1 MKNEPSHPRRL
12 GETPRPTEIQM
23 IPPGR
28 AKPPAEPGPINL
40 QIVDTI
46 VAACGRS
53 PDAVIPILQ
62 KLQEHYR
69 YLPESALRRVCELT
83 EITPASIAGVS
94 TFYSQFRHKPVGR
107 HIISICHGTACHVKG
122 AELIQD
128 ALTRHLNIK
137 QGEDTDPTGVFTL
150 ERVACLGCCTLAP
163 VIKIDSVTYGHLSP
177 ETVSRAVQDF
187 LELEKRHVVPRQYD
201 HSEASTES
209 LTEIRIGVGSCC
221 VAGGSQAVR
230 QELEDEVRKL
240 GAAAVIKP
248 VGCVGMC
255 HQTPLVEIV
264 SPNGEPVTYAKV
276 RPEEA
281 AQLVRQHFKPK
292 GLVRRLRNGMT
303 SIMEHLLSNDTWEPV
318 NRYALDVRDAPVC
331 SFLGKQERLAT
342 EWCGDIDPLDLDEYC
357 SHGGMAALKSCL
369 GAEKPDNLIHTIA
382 ESGLRGRGGA
392 GYPTGQKWKMV
403 RSASGSQK
411 YSICNGDEGDP
422 GAFMDRMLLESFPYR
437 VLEGMIIAAYA
448 VGASEGI
455 LYIRAEYPLAI
466 RRIREALARLEARG
480 YLGPSIMGGAFSL
493 SLRIVEGAG
502 AFVSGEETALL
513 ASIEGQRAMPRFRPP
528 YPAERGLW
536 GCPTAIN
543 NVETLAMVP
552 WIIRN
557 GAARFEA
564 LGTATSAGTK
574 VFSLTGK
581 VQRGG
586 LIEVPMG
593 ITIREIVGDI
603 GGGTGTNRAFKA
615 VQIGG
620 PSGGC
625 LPASCGDTRVDY
637 EALAAAGCIMGSGGL
652 VVLDDTDCM
661 VDLAR
666 YFMTFTQQESCGK
679 CTPCR
684 IGTKRM
690 LEILERLCAGLGK
703 QGDIER
709 LEHLAQTTR
718 TGSLCGLGR
727 TAPNPVL
734 STLRHFREE
743 YTAHLAGRC
752 PSLKC
757 RALISY
763 RINEKCI
770 GCTKCSQVCPVDAI
784 DPVPYQ
790 PHFIQQNKCTR
801 CDTCK
806 QVCPVD
812 AIWIGNTD
820 HQPVTGSGD
829 PCRD

>member
-1 MKNEPSHPRRL
+1 MKNNNATQNS
-12 GETPRPTEIQM
+12 TPD
-23 IPPGR
+23 
-28 AKPPAEPGPINL
+28 L
-40 QIVDTI
+40 QIVDTV
-46 VAACGRS
+46 VAECGRS
-53 PDAVIPILQ
+53 ADAVIPILQ
-62 KLQEHYR
+62 KLQDHFR
-69 YLPESALRRVCELT
+69 YLPEAALRRVCELT

-122 AELIQD
+122 AGLIHD
-128 ALTRHLNIK
+128 ALTRHLHIK
-137 QGEDTDPTGVFTL
+137 TGEDTDPTGAFTL

-163 VIKIDSVTYGHLSP
+163 VIKIDGVTYGHLTP

-187 LELEKRHVVPRQYD
+187 LELEKRHIVPQRYD
-201 HSEASTES
+201 QATTATEG

-221 VAGGSQAVR
+221 VAGGSQGVR

-255 HQTPLVEIV
+255 HQTPLVQIV
-264 SPNGEPVTYAKV
+264 SPDGKPVTYAKV
-276 RPEEA
+276 RAEDA
-281 AQLVRQHFKPK
+281 AQLVRKHFKPR
-292 GLVRRLRNGMT
+292 GLVRRVRTGLT
-303 SIMEHLLSNDTWEPV
+303 TAMEHLLTDDTWTPV
-318 NRYALDVRDAPVC
+318 TRYALDVRDAPVC
-331 SFLGKQERLAT
+331 AFLGKQERIAS

-357 SHGGMAALKSCL
+357 VHGGMTALTACIKA
-369 GAEKPDNLIHTIA
+369 GHPDEIVQAVTQ
-382 ESGLRGRGGA
+382 SGLRGRGGA
-392 GYPTGQKWKMV
+392 GFPTGRKWAMV
-403 RSASGSQK
+403 RKASGPK
-411 YSICNGDEGDP
+411 KHIICNGDEGDP

-448 VGASEGI
+448 VGASEGV

-466 RRIREALARLEARG
+466 RRITEALSRMEKRG
-480 YLGPSIMGGAFSL
+480 YLGKSIAGSDFTL
-493 SLRIVEGAG
+493 SLRVVEGAG

-528 YPAERGLW
+528 YPAECGLW

-557 GAARFEA
+557 GAARFA
-564 LGTATSAGTK
+564 AMGTATSAGTK

-581 VQRGG
+581 VNRGG

-593 ITIREIVGDI
+593 ITIREIVEEI
-603 GGGTGTNRAFKA
+603 GGGTETGKPFKA

-625 LPASCGDTRVDY
+625 LPASCGETRVDY
-637 EALAAAGCIMGSGGL
+637 EALATAGCIMGSGGL
-652 VVLDDTDCM
+652 VVLDEADCM

-684 IGTKRM
+684 VGTKRM
-690 LEILERLCAGLGK
+690 LEILERLCAGKGQK
-703 QGDIER
+703 GDIEH

-734 STLRHFREE
+734 STIRHFRQE
-743 YTAHLAGRC
+743 YDAHLAGRC
-752 PSLKC
+752 PSRKC
-757 RALISY
+757 QALIAY

-770 GCTKCSQVCPVDAI
+770 GCTKCSQACPADAI
-784 DPVPYQ
+784 EFAPYQ
-790 PHFIQQNKCTR
+790 QHVIQQDKCTR
-801 CDTCK
+801 CDTCR

-812 AIWIGNTD
+812 AVWI
-820 HQPVTGSGD
+820 GD
-829 PCRD
+829 PCHD

>member
-1 MKNEPSHPRRL
+1 MNNTLDTKIDLS
-12 GETPRPTEIQM
+12 
-23 IPPGR
+23 
-28 AKPPAEPGPINL
+28 
-40 QIVDTI
+40 IVDTI
-46 VAACGRS
+46 VEECGRA
-53 PDAVIPILQ
+53 PQAVIPILQ
-62 KLQEHYR
+62 KLQDHYR
-69 YLPESALRRVCELT
+69 YLPEAALRRVCELT
-83 EITPASIAGVS
+83 EITPASITGVS

-122 AELIQD
+122 SGLIQD
-128 ALTRHLNIK
+128 ALTRHLKIGE
-137 QGEDTDPTGVFTL
+137 GEDTDPDGTFTL

-163 VIKIDSVTYGHLSP
+163 VMKIDGVTYGHLTP
-177 ETVSRAVQDF
+177 ETVSHAVQDF
-187 LELEKRHVVPRQYD
+187 LALEKRAIVPRHYD
-201 HSEASTES
+201 QSKPAPEG

-230 QELEDEVRKL
+230 QELEDEIRKL
-240 GAAAVIKP
+240 GAVAVIKP

-264 SPNGEPVTYAKV
+264 SPKGEPVTYAKV
-276 RPEEA
+276 RAEDA
-281 AQLVRQHFKPK
+281 AQIVRRHFKPQ
-292 GLVRRLRNGMT
+292 GTLRQLRSGVT
-303 SIMEHLLSNDTWEPV
+303 RFMEQLLTDETWEPV

-331 SFLGKQERLAT
+331 SFLGKQERIAT

-357 SHGGMAALKSCL
+357 AHGGMTALKTCL
-369 GAEKPDNLIHTIA
+369 AQRVPDTII
-382 ESGLRGRGGA
+382 ETISKSGLRGRGGA
-392 GYPTGQKWKMV
+392 GFPTGSKWNLV
-403 RSASGSQK
+403 RNASGKRK
-411 YSICNGDEGDP
+411 YIICNGDEGDP

-466 RRIREALARLEARG
+466 RRIREALSRLEARG
-480 YLGPSIMGGAFSL
+480 YLGRSCAGGDFSL

-528 YPAERGLW
+528 FPAERGLW
-536 GCPTAIN
+536 DCPTLIN
-543 NVETLAMVP
+543 NVETLALVP

-557 GAARFEA
+557 GADRFA
-564 LGTATSAGTK
+564 AMGTATSSGTK

-593 ITIREIVGDI
+593 ITLREIIEDI
-603 GGGTGTNRAFKA
+603 GGGTGSDKKFKA

-625 LPASCGDTRVDY
+625 LPASCGETLVDY
-637 EALAAAGCIMGSGGL
+637 GALAAAGCIMGSGGL
-652 VVLDDTDCM
+652 VVLDEADCM

-684 IGTKRM
+684 VGTKRM
-690 LEILERLCAGLGK
+690 LEILERLCAGQGH
-703 QGDIER
+703 QGDIEH
-709 LEHLAQTTR
+709 LEHLAHTTR

-743 YTAHLAGRC
+743 YDAHLAGRC
-752 PSLKC
+752 PALKC
-757 RALISY
+757 RALIAY

-770 GCTKCSQVCPVDAI
+770 GCTKCAQVCPADAI
-784 DPVPYQ
+784 ELAPYQ
-790 PHFIQQNKCTR
+790 PHVIQQDKCTR
-801 CDTCK
+801 CDTCR
-806 QVCPVD
+806 QVCPSE
-812 AIWIGNTD
+812 AIWIGDTD
-820 HQPVTGSGD
+820 KQAGTGSGEA
-829 PCRD
+829 

>member
-1 MKNEPSHPRRL
+1 MKQKSPNSLLKNNQAPHDGSA
-12 GETPRPTEIQM
+12 GTPCPTED
-23 IPPGR
+23 
-28 AKPPAEPGPINL
+28 L
-40 QIVDTI
+40 SIVDTV
-46 VAACGRS
+46 VAECGRS
-53 PDAVIPILQ
+53 PQAVIPILQ

-83 EITPASIAGVS
+83 EITPASITGVS
-94 TFYSQFRHKPVGR
+94 TFYSQFRHQPVGR

-122 AELIQD
+122 ADLIQD
-128 ALTRHLNIK
+128 ALTRYLHMET
-137 QGEDTDPTGVFTL
+137 GHHTDPEGVFSL

-163 VIKIDSVTYGHLSP
+163 VIKIDDVTYGHLTP

-187 LELEKRHVVPRQYD
+187 LELEKRQIVPHHYD
-201 HSEASTES
+201 QSPASPTG
-209 LTEIRIGVGSCC
+209 LTEIRIGMGSCC

-230 QELEDEVRKL
+230 QGLEDEVRKL
-240 GAAAVIKP
+240 GATAVIKP

-264 SPNGEPVTYAKV
+264 SPKGEAVTYAKV
-276 RPEEA
+276 QPDEA

-292 GLVRRLRNGMT
+292 GLIRNLRTGLT
-303 SIMEHLLSNDTWEPV
+303 SAMEHLLADDTWEPI

-331 SFLGKQERLAT
+331 SFLGKQQRIAT
-342 EWCGDIDPLDLDEYC
+342 EWCGNIDPLDLDEYC
-357 SHGGMAALKSCL
+357 AHDGMAALTACL
-369 GAEKPDNLIHTIA
+369 GKNSPEAIIDTVTQ
-382 ESGLRGRGGA
+382 SGLRGRGGA
-392 GYPTGQKWKMV
+392 GFPTGRKWAMV
-403 RSASGSQK
+403 HHASGVQK
-411 YSICNGDEGDP
+411 YILCNGDEGDP

-437 VLEGMIIAAYA
+437 ILEGMIIAAYA
-448 VGASEGI
+448 IGANEGI
-455 LYIRAEYPLAI
+455 LYIRTEYPLAI
-466 RRIREALARLEARG
+466 RRIREALSRLVTRG
-480 YLGPSIMGGAFSL
+480 FLGPSIMGSPFGL
-493 SLRIVEGAG
+493 TLRIVEGAG

-536 GCPTAIN
+536 ECPTAIN

-557 GAARFEA
+557 GANRFA
-564 LGTATSAGTK
+564 QLGTETSAGTK

-581 VQRGG
+581 IQRGG

-593 ITIREIVGDI
+593 ITLREIVEDI
-603 GGGTGTNRAFKA
+603 GGGTGRDRKFKA

-625 LPASCGDTRVDY
+625 LPASCGDTHVDY
-637 EALAAAGCIMGSGGL
+637 ETLASAGCILGSGGL
-652 VVLDDTDCM
+652 VVLDDSDCM

-690 LEILERLCAGLGK
+690 LEILEKLCTGQG
-703 QGDIER
+703 QPGDIER
-709 LEHLAQTTR
+709 LEALAQTTR

-734 STLRHFREE
+734 STLRHFRTE
-743 YTAHLAGRC
+743 YEAHLAGRC
-752 PSLKC
+752 PALKC
-757 RALISY
+757 RTLIAY

-770 GCTKCSQVCPVDAI
+770 GCTKCAQTCPADAI
-784 DPVPYQ
+784 ELLPYEQ
-790 PHFIQQNKCTR
+790 HVIQQDKCTR
-801 CDTCK
+801 CDTCR
-806 QVCPVD
+806 QVCPAD
-812 AIWIGNTD
+812 AIVIGD
-820 HQPVTGSGD
+820 K
-829 PCRD
+829 